1 MKITSLASA
10 LLAAVLGVTVAA
22 CGKKETPPPPPAA
35 APAPA
40 PAPKAPEVVP
50 VSVKSVT
57 LGNALGEGKKVAAA
71 LATFAPKDTIYAVVE
86 TAGTGKATLKAVWT
100 FKKGDKT
107 ATVSDTTQDVDA
119 TGPANTA
126 FEIKK
131 PDGWPAGDYQVEVF
145 LNGASAGVQKFNVK

>member
-1 MKITSLASA
+1 MNTKSIATLLVAAAFGLSL
-10 LLAAVLGVTVAA
+10 AA
-22 CGKKETPPPPPAA
+22 CGKKEAPPPPAA

-50 VSVKSVT
+50 VSVKGVT
-57 LGNALGEGKKVAAA
+57 LGNQLAEGKKIAAP

-107 ATVSDTTQDVDA
+107 ATVSDTTQDIDA
-119 TGPANTA
+119 TGPTNSE
-126 FEIKK
+126 FNIKK

-145 LNGASAGVQKFNVK
+145 LNGASAGVQKFTVK